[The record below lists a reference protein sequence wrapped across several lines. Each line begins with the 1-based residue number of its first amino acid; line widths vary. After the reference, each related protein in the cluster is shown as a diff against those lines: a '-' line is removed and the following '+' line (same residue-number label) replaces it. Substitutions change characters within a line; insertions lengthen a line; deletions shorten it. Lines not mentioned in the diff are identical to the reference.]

1 MKIYSSILVLLI
13 MFMYLKPCTDKLV
26 SKENIKL
33 ETLEKTANHQDTSS
47 DGCSPFCSCSC
58 CSIRVVPKP
67 SGIISFLPKEAHS
80 EYNQELPSKPI
91 EISLSVWQPPQLV

>member
-33 ETLEKTANHQDTSS
+33 ETVEKKANHQDDPS
-47 DGCSPFCSCSC
+47 DGCSPFCNCSC

-67 SGIISFLPKEAHS
+67 SRIISFLPKETNS
-80 EYNQELPSKPI
+80 VYYQELPSKPVKA
-91 EISLSVWQPPQLV
+91 SL